1 MRRRCPSPE
10 ESCEY
15 IRIFMRPFL
24 LGIGVPRFHSAC
36 TLRVRA
42 RPREPREELGHQ
54 QDFDGPR
61 DLSRDVR
68 SWWPMFCTAITT
80 SFTKRTLGHSHHH
93 LLPPCLFEEA
103 QRERSFAL
111 HDPINIAEN
120 NESAMNPR
128 LFLGT
133 VNRRSDEPFLPL
145 AIHYSFAREQNGE
158 PFPRRSQ
165 TINYH
170 GMQKS
175 QYIMA

>member
-1 MRRRCPSPE
+1 
-10 ESCEY
+10 
-15 IRIFMRPFL
+15 
-24 LGIGVPRFHSAC
+24 
-36 TLRVRA
+36 
-42 RPREPREELGHQ
+42 
-54 QDFDGPR
+54 
-61 DLSRDVR
+61 
-68 SWWPMFCTAITT
+68 MFCTAITT

-133 VNRRSDEPFLPL
+133 INRGSDEPSLPL
-145 AIHYSFAREQNGE
+145 AVHHSFAREQNGGLI
-158 PFPRRSQ
+158 PQRSYI
-165 TINYH
+165 INYH

-175 QYIMA
+175 QHTMTQRTYVPKK